1 MYHNDDCFCYQ
12 RVLRD
17 ILVEK
22 CPRVTSHLD
31 ALEMDISLF
40 SFNWFLTLFIENIP
54 IPTVLRIWD
63 AFLFEGIKVDI
74 SYKESQVVLS
84 KKRIL

>member
-1 MYHNDDCFCYQ
+1 MCHVTVVVLQ

-17 ILVEK
+17 ILTEK
-22 CPRVTSHLD
+22 CPRVTAHLD

-63 AFLFEGIKVDI
+63 AFLFEGIKVCHQLYPLI
-74 SYKESQVVLS
+74 
-84 KKRIL
+84 